1 MKFSVFL
8 QVLCFVLMIVT
19 SAKADKILKVKNG
32 DELIL
37 AISKAKP
44 GTTIKMAKG
53 IWKNIEIDFYGNG
66 TPTKPIT
73 LEAEKSGQVFIE
85 GESNLKMSGTYLTVK
100 GLIFR
105 NGYTPSSDVIAFQKS
120 KGNVCNNCRVTEC
133 VIDNFNNPERFEQDI
148 WVSLFGKNNRFDHNH
163 LTGKRNQ
170 GVTVAIRLEGEE
182 SRGNHHQIDHNYFG
196 PRPSLG
202 SNGGET
208 IRIGTSHN
216 CTSNSNTVVSD
227 NFFDRCSGEVEI
239 ISNKS
244 CQNIFRN
251 NTFFECQGTIT
262 LRHGNETLVENNYF
276 FGNRKPHTGGIRVI
290 NENQKVINN
299 YCEGLT
305 GYRFRSAFAIMNGVP
320 NSPANRYLPVIN
332 AYVANN
338 SFINC
343 DNIQICTGSDKER
356 SVPPKSSVISN
367 NIFYNTQKQDVFKIF
382 DDISGIR
389 FDSNVVS
396 SNIDLFKA
404 QGFMKKDNILSL
416 SNGLMLA
423 PKDMKVGFV
432 PNKMYIRPTRENTGI
447 TWYPKF
453 GDDVAFYSGKT
464 ITLNAAT
471 RDLYQAVKSASP
483 GDRILL
489 PKGKYTVE
497 KSININFPL
506 TIEGMG
512 NASDVTIYFEKSTL
526 FNIENVG
533 SLQLKNLNISGAEAP
548 DKPGNAVIRTSKYP
562 MTHNYKLFME
572 NCDFRDMTVNHS
584 FNVFSVYKHTFADS
598 IYAKNCTFKNVSGS
612 VFTFDKESEDL
623 GIYNVENMY
632 IDQCQFENIDGA
644 AIDLYR
650 GGTDESTLGPRLNV
664 VSSKFKNVGFG
675 QRNVKKASIMIHGVQ
690 YAFFN
695 QNAFEKSKAIN
706 MFLIV
711 GDPIIK
717 FSENK
722 FIDSEKIISN
732 SDKYEFKE

>member
-1 MKFSVFL
+1 MKFPVFL
-8 QVLCFVLMIVT
+8 NVLFLVLMT
-19 SAKADKILKVKNG
+19 LPLAKADKILKVKNA

-37 AISKAKP
+37 AISKARP

-53 IWKNIEIDFYGNG
+53 VWKNIEIDFYGNG
-66 TPTKPIT
+66 NTSKPIT

-85 GESNLKMSGTYLTVK
+85 GISNLKMSGSHLIVK

-105 NGYTPSSDVIAFQKS
+105 NGYTPTSDVIAFQKS
-120 KGNVCNNCRVTEC
+120 KENVCNNCRVTEC

-148 WVSLFGKNNRFDHNH
+148 WVSLFGRNNRFDHNH

-170 GVTVAIRLEGEE
+170 GVTLAVRLEGEE
-182 SRGNHHQIDHNYFG
+182 SRENHHQIDHNYFG

-216 CTSNSNTVVSD
+216 CTSNSNTIVSD
-227 NFFDRCSGEVEI
+227 NFFDRCNGEVEI

-251 NTFFECQGTIT
+251 NTFFECEGTIT

-276 FGNRKPHTGGIRVI
+276 FGNRKPNTGGIRVI
-290 NENQKVINN
+290 NENQRVINN

-338 SFINC
+338 TFVNC
-343 DNIQICTGSDKER
+343 DNVQLCTGSDKER
-356 SVPPKSSVISN
+356 SVPPKSSVITN
-367 NIFYNTQKQDVFKIF
+367 NIFYNTQKPDVFKVF

-396 SNIDLFKA
+396 SNLDLFVA
-404 QGFMKKDNILSL
+404 QGFIKKDNILSI

-423 PKDMKVGFV
+423 PKDMKVGV
-432 PNKMYIRPTRENTGI
+432 LPNEKYIRPTKENTGI
-447 TWYPKF
+447 EWYAKP
-453 GDDVAFYSGKT
+453 GGDVAFGSGKT
-464 ITLNAAT
+464 ITLSTAI
-471 RDLYQAVKSASP
+471 RDLYQAVSSASP

-506 TIEGMG
+506 TIEGIG
-512 NASDVTIYFEKSTL
+512 NTSDVTIYFEKSTL
-526 FNIENVG
+526 FNIENGG
-533 SLQLKNLNISGAEAP
+533 SLQLKNLIISGAEAP

-562 MTHNYKLFME
+562 MTHNYKLVLE
-572 NCDFRDMTVNHS
+572 NCDFLDMAVNHS
-584 FNVFSVYKHTFADS
+584 FNIFGVYKHTFADS

-612 VFTFDKESEDL
+612 VFAFDKELEDL

-632 IDQCQFENIDGA
+632 IEQCQFENIEGS

-650 GGTDESTLGPRLNV
+650 GGTDESTLGPMLNV
-664 VSSKFKNVGFG
+664 ISSKFKNVGSG
-675 QRNVKKASIMIHGVQ
+675 SRNTSKSAIRIHGVQ

-695 QNAFEKSKAIN
+695 QNTFEKSKAIK

-732 SDKYEFKE
+732 SDNYVFKE